1 MSWKVPPLLLA
12 VPLLGVARLLPEH
25 GVGLWLRLA
34 AATLVLLLPG
44 RLVARALGRPGAR
57 APKNGPTGGQTCDHD
72 VPPGLTTGA
81 AGALAW
87 SCALVAAALAITFA
101 VHGSLDLTLALVLGA
116 GAVALPFSWRSGS
129 RQRLDARAL
138 GGRGAIALA
147 GVGLGIALWSI
158 EGVVHG
164 DALFHLGRVR
174 KLADLGALS
183 VRAVDE
189 FKDGGLHPGYAFP
202 LWHGWLAL
210 VAKLGGVDPTSVL
223 LHESSILAPL
233 ALVIAFEAGRA
244 VFRSTWLASGVV
256 LAQVSLI
263 AFAPGGGGSYVGL
276 ELPGTVARQ
285 LLVPAVIALFFLFV
299 REPSWQVGATLA
311 AVGLDLAFVHP
322 TYALFIAIPLV
333 GFALARALIAGVD
346 ARPSAGGLLAFSAP
360 VLLVFVWLLPI
371 VRETRSHTPAASELA
386 RGLRQY
392 RTDLVVYSASSYHLA
407 PGFVSRAGAI
417 AIAALILVPL
427 AAFAA
432 RRRWSAFVLGGTVLV
447 LALELLPYV
456 FPRFSDLVSLSQS
469 RRAAGFVPFAFA
481 LVGGAAVL
489 ERVAGPFLLP
499 AALAAG
505 IVLEL
510 EFPGD
515 FGTKLGQGG
524 PSVAAW
530 IALWGGVAGLAAAT
544 VIVRSGTTRFGG
556 GRFERPGGLAA
567 MSVLLFV
574 LPVAVHGFSH
584 WDAEYTSDANALTPG
599 VVTFLRGHVPKR
611 AIVFADLE
619 TSYRI
624 SAYAPVYVAN
634 GPPAH
639 VADTRANHP
648 YTRRA
653 DLRRFLRTGSL
664 AIPRSYHA
672 GWLVLR
678 AGERVRGGAT
688 LVYRDNRF
696 RVYRL

>member
-1 MSWKVPPLLLA
+1 MSWKFPPLLLA
-12 VPLLGVARLLPEH
+12 VPLLGIVRLLPEH

-44 RLVARALGRPGAR
+44 RLVARALGRS
-57 APKNGPTGGQTCDHD
+57 
-72 VPPGLTTGA
+72 TGA

-116 GAVALPFSWRSGS
+116 GAVALPFSWRAGS
-129 RQRLDARAL
+129 RQRLDTRAL

-147 GVGLGIALWSI
+147 GAALGIALWSI

-174 KLADLGALS
+174 KLDDLGALS

-223 LHESSILAPL
+223 LHEPSILAPL

-244 VFRSTWLASGVV
+244 VFRSTWLAAGVV
-256 LAQVSLI
+256 LVQVSLI
-263 AFAPGGGGSYVGL
+263 ALAPGGGGSYAVL

-322 TYALFIAIPLV
+322 TYALFIAIPLA
-333 GFALARALIAGVD
+333 GFALARLLIAGTD
-346 ARPSAGGLLAFSAP
+346 ARRSAGGLAAFSVP
-360 VLLVFVWLLPI
+360 VLLVFAWLLPI
-371 VRETRSHTPAASELA
+371 VRETKSHNPAASELA
-386 RGLRQY
+386 RGLKQY
-392 RTDLVVYSASSYHLA
+392 RTDLVVHSLSSYHLA
-407 PGFVSRAGAI
+407 PGVVARTGAI
-417 AIAALILVPL
+417 AVAALILVPL
-427 AAFAA
+427 AALAA
-432 RRRWSAFVLGGTVLV
+432 RRRWSAFVLGGSVLV

-456 FPRFSDLVSLSQS
+456 FPHFSDLVSLSQS

-489 ERVAGPFLLP
+489 ARVAGRLLLP

-505 IVLEL
+505 IVLQH

-515 FGTKLGQGG
+515 FGTKLAHGG
-524 PSVAAW
+524 PPVVAW
-530 IALWGGVAGLAAAT
+530 IALWGGVAGLALAT
-544 VIVRSGTTRFGG
+544 VLVRSKTTRFGG
-556 GRFERPGGLAA
+556 GRFERPGAVATL
-567 MSVLLFV
+567 SVLLFV
-574 LPVAVHGFSH
+574 LPVAVHGFAH
-584 WDAEYTSDANALTPG
+584 WDAEVTSDANALSPG
-599 VVTFLRGHVPKR
+599 LVQFLRRDVPKR

-634 GPPAH
+634 GPPTH
-639 VADTRANHP
+639 VADTRANRP
-648 YTRRA
+648 YARKA
-653 DLRRFLRTGSL
+653 DLIRFLRTGSL

-678 AGERVRGGAT
+678 PRERVRSGAT